1 MQFDEIAGLRG
12 SSAAWRLLRADNA
25 PLILSFLGRVFVDEN
40 IREISASHLAS
51 LLDDELYALNKR
63 LGEGTFPKTP
73 KAYLDDWSAPA
84 AGWLRKYYIADS
96 DEPHYDATPSVERAV
111 AWVNALRER
120 GFVGTESR
128 LNTVF
133 ELLRQIVYGTETDP
147 EIRLTELRRRRAEID
162 AEIDAVERGDITVL
176 DEIGRASCRERV

>member
-63 LGEGTFPKTP
+63 LGEGTFPRPPRPTSTTGRRPRPAGCASTTSPTATSRTTTP
-73 KAYLDDWSAPA
+73 RHRSSGP
-84 AGWLRKYYIADS
+84 
-96 DEPHYDATPSVERAV
+96 
-111 AWVNALRER
+111 
-120 GFVGTESR
+120 
-128 LNTVF
+128 
-133 ELLRQIVYGTETDP
+133 
-147 EIRLTELRRRRAEID
+147 
-162 AEIDAVERGDITVL
+162 
-176 DEIGRASCRERV
+176 